1 MNFSKLSILGT
12 PNIGVYLF
20 ANDYVAVVGPSLTE
34 SERRIIEE
42 TLGVEVVKAKVSD
55 SILIGVLIAG
65 NNNGIV
71 VPKTVREHELSEL
84 RRLLKD
90 HHINVEV
97 VDSRLTAL
105 GNIVLANNK
114 AAIVGSRIEDGV
126 ISKISDIL
134 GVEVVVRDLM
144 NLSIPGSIAVVN
156 SAGGAIHP
164 DVSDDDL
171 RYVEEVMGVEV
182 ERATVNSGIPFV
194 KAGLVANNNGVLVGE
209 STTGPEILRIQR
221 GLKVL

>member
-1 MNFSKLSILGT
+1 MNFSKLSILGA
-12 PNIGVYLF
+12 PNIGVYIF
-20 ANDYVAVVGPSLTE
+20 ANDYVAIVGPSIAE

-42 TLGVEVVKAKVSD
+42 TLRVEVVEAKISD
-55 SILIGVLIAG
+55 SILIGVLVAG

-71 VPKTVREHELSEL
+71 VPKTSREHELSEL
-84 RRLLKD
+84 KKLLKG
-90 HHINVEV
+90 HHINVGV

-105 GNIVLANNK
+105 GNIVLVNDK
-114 AAIVGSRIEDGV
+114 AAIVGGRIEGRA
-126 ISKISDIL
+126 ISEISDSL
-134 GVEVVVRDLM
+134 GVEAVVRDLM

-156 SAGGAIHP
+156 SSGGVIHP

-171 RYVEEVMGVEV
+171 KYVEEVMGVEV

-209 STTGPEILRIQR
+209 TTTGPEILRIQR
-221 GLKVL
+221 GFKVV

>member
-12 PNIGVYLF
+12 PNIGIYIF
-20 ANDYVAVVGPSLTE
+20 ANDYVAIVGPNVTE
-34 SERRIIEE
+34 NEERVIEE
-42 TLGVEVVKAKVSD
+42 TLGVEVIEAKISD
-55 SILIGVLIAG
+55 SILIGVLVAG

-84 RRLLKD
+84 KRLLKVYN
-90 HHINVEV
+90 INVGV

-105 GNIVLANNK
+105 GNVVLANNK
-114 AAIVGSRIEDGV
+114 AAIVGSRIEDRA
-126 ISKISDIL
+126 IAEISDSL

-156 SAGGAIHP
+156 SSGGVVHP
-164 DVSDDDL
+164 DVSDEDL

-194 KAGLVANNNGVLVGE
+194 KAGLVVNNNGVLVGE
-209 STTGPEILRIQR
+209 ATTGPEILRIQR
-221 GLKVL
+221 GLKVV

>member
-20 ANDYVAVVGPSLTE
+20 ANDYVAVVGPNLTE

-42 TLGVEVVKAKVSD
+42 TLRVEVVEAKVSD

-65 NNNGIV
+65 NNNGII

-84 RRLLKD
+84 KRLLKGY
-90 HHINVEV
+90 HINVEV

-105 GNIVLANNK
+105 GNIVLVNNK
-114 AAIVGSRIEDGV
+114 AAIVGSRIEDRV
-126 ISKISDIL
+126 IAKISDSL

-156 SAGGAIHP
+156 NAGGAIHP

-171 RYVEEVMGVEV
+171 KYVEEVMGVEV

-209 STTGPEILRIQR
+209 YTTGPEILR
-221 GLKVL
+221 

>member
-20 ANDYVAVVGPSLTE
+20 ANDYVAVVGPNLTE

-42 TLGVEVVKAKVSD
+42 TLRVEVVEAKVSD

-65 NNNGIV
+65 NNNGII

-84 RRLLKD
+84 KRLLKGY
-90 HHINVEV
+90 HINVEV

-105 GNIVLANNK
+105 GNIVLVNNK
-114 AAIVGSRIEDGV
+114 AAIVGSRIEDRV
-126 ISKISDIL
+126 IAKISDSL

-156 SAGGAIHP
+156 NAGGAIHP

-171 RYVEEVMGVEV
+171 KYVEEVMGVEV

-209 STTGPEILRIQR
+209 YTTGPEILRIQR

>member
-20 ANDYVAVVGPSLTE
+20 ANDYVALVGPSLTE
-34 SERRIIEE
+34 GERRVIEE
-42 TLGVEVVKAKVSD
+42 TLGVEVVEVKISD

-71 VPKTVREHELSEL
+71 IPKTVRESELSEL
-84 RRLLKD
+84 RSLLKGY
-90 HHINVEV
+90 HINIEI

-105 GNIVLANNK
+105 GNVVLANNK
-114 AAIVGSRIEDGV
+114 AAVVGSKIEYGA
-126 ISKISDIL
+126 ITKISDSL

-156 SAGGAIHP
+156 SSGGAIHP